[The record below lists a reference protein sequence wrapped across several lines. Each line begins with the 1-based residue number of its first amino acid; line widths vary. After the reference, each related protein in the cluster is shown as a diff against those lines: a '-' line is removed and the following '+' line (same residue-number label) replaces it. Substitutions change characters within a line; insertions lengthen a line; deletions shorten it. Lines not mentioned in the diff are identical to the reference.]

1 MSKDI
6 EKKKAVIEENKKI
19 KRLRFCVD
27 LTYALIAQGD
37 LSIDEAYLAIES
49 LKKVALILFP
59 GKEST
64 FNLVYGSRFK
74 RLLMEKYQLH

>member
-1 MSKDI
+1 MTEDI
-6 EKKKAVIEENKKI
+6 EKKKAIIEENKKI
-19 KRLRFCVD
+19 KRLRFCAD

-37 LSIDEAYLAIES
+37 PSIDEAYLIIES
-49 LKKVALILFP
+49 LKKIALILFP

-64 FNLVYGSRFK
+64 FNLIYGSRFR